1 VAPDEQNPPAAPDAP
16 AGAPPPAA
24 KPSLLQLVRRAPVAS
39 LIIAIN
45 VIVFALAS
53 RTGSTTQNDTL
64 IRFGAVWR
72 PLVWQGEYW
81 RLATAMFLH
90 IGVVHLLANAYFGFG
105 MSAQV
110 EQAMGRWRFLA
121 LYLLSGIA
129 GGLLSFAT
137 PRVAIIGASGAICGL
152 MLAAA
157 WFWPRQ
163 QLLFWGIIPIELRWL
178 VVGYTVISLFGASS
192 PQSGGVA
199 YFAHLG
205 GFIGSWLYLRWMEL
219 HSGSAV
225 WKRKLAAAARPPKG
239 SGDAMDRWKRINPE
253 TLHPV
258 NREEYERVMAKLAAS
273 GLGSLTPPE
282 REFLDRFSQVT

>member
-1 VAPDEQNPPAAPDAP
+1 M
-16 AGAPPPAA
+16 
-24 KPSLLQLVRRAPVAS
+24 R
-39 LIIAIN
+39 LIIAN
-45 VIVFALAS
+45 VLVFFFQSTQPLLTEALELVPAF
-53 RTGSTTQNDTL
+53 L
-64 IRFGAVWR
+64 LAR
-72 PLVWQGEYW
+72 PWTVLTY
-81 RLATAMFLH
+81 MFLH
-90 IGVVHLLANAYFGFG
+90 GGFG
-105 MSAQV
+105 HIFFNMLGLWVFGPQV
-110 EQAMGRWRFLA
+110 ENRLGGQKFLQ

-205 GFIGSWLYLRWMEL
+205 GFIGAWLYLRWMEA

-225 WKRKLAAAARPPKG
+225 WKRQLAAAARPPRG
-239 SGDAMDRWKRINPE
+239 SGDAMDRWKRIKPE